1 MKNYKESDYAL
12 NKYSQGI
19 VYKFADGIVEITLED
34 YLRDNPDRKESLRSC
49 PKAFT

>member
-19 VYKFADGIVEITLED
+19 IYKFVDGVVEVTLAD
-34 YLRDNPDRKESLRSC
+34 YLRQTGQERILRH
-49 PKAFT
+49 